1 MLKLLEALNARR
13 LASVDSLRT
22 LATLYKGA
30 RRLQEARDTLEKV
43 AQLEPTSVANLLDLA
58 RVANEQNDNTGA
70 LGYLAHARELDPNNA
85 SVHFF
90 WGIVCWEEH
99 LGEEAYQSL
108 KKAVTLDPNNAYY
121 NYAIGVVTMQR
132 GDGSESVTH
141 LQKYCL
147 LKPHDPRGK
156 LAMGA
161 AYFLS
166 HQEEQAE
173 KTLQHLTNDANTA
186 AVANFYLARIAQHQG
201 KPPEALEHIRLALQA
216 RPDYADAYAE
226 RLTPLLVSRDLEGH
240 SGAMF
245 DRKGQAILPSPKLT
259 DSSYVNAF
267 ITGSEALVA
276 ARANVRVSS

>member
-1 MLKLLEALNARR
+1 
-13 LASVDSLRT
+13 
-22 LATLYKGA
+22 
-30 RRLQEARDTLEKV
+30 LQEARDTLEKV

-226 RLTPLLVSRDLEGH
+226 RGIIYLAQRENAKAQKAFDQALKLDPDHYQGTYNLMLLYVRTKDPRLEEQKRR
-240 SGAMF
+240 F
-245 DRKGQAILPSPKLT
+245 DQLIEERSQRENDWLRTVEISP
-259 DSSYVNAF
+259 
-267 ITGSEALVA
+267 
-276 ARANVRVSS
+276 